1 MRGRRGENTVNIRT
15 WTAGIST
22 AALAVTLAT
31 PAAAQTVQPATPQQT
46 DEGQPVTDPDE
57 ADNNVIIVSGFRES
71 LATAVAEKKNTDQI
85 LESVTAEDIGKLPDN
100 SIGESIARLPGVTS
114 QRLNGRAN
122 VIAIRGLG
130 PDFSQTILNGREQTS
145 TGDNRA
151 VEFDQYPAEVVNQVV
166 VYKTPTAEL
175 VGQGLIGTIDV
186 RTIRPLEVDE
196 PVFAIGARGSWADI
210 GALNA
215 GSNEFGYRV
224 NAAFVDQFAD
234 DTIGVS
240 LSASYTDEPYQLQEF
255 NAWGYTDGVIP
266 GAALIGGSKSFV
278 TSTQLKR
285 LGIAGTLQA
294 RLRDNLTLTVD
305 GFYSD
310 FDDDQIKRGVEL
322 PLGFSV
328 NGDNP
333 DTPEDERLNPGFFS
347 ASFDPASAV
356 VENDTVVGGRFP
368 TVEGV
373 VRNDIFSR
381 EAELFS
387 GGINLLWEG
396 DDGFT
401 AYADFGYSRTD
412 RRELSFESYSGTGV
426 GAGNGAFDDISFT
439 QDESGAF
446 FTSTLDYSDPGQIV
460 LTDPLGWGGGN
471 QAGYFNDRI
480 VDDELKQYRVHV
492 EKEIFDNFFSAV
504 KVGLNYTDRDKV
516 LTPDESFIRLAGGV
530 QERAIPSE
538 FLLDPTDLEYLGLGQ
553 IVSYDPRNLIDAGI
567 YVLDPN
573 TANDVLAKAY
583 TISEDLFTLYAQADI
598 DQALGSSQLTGNIG
612 VQAINVVQKSS
623 GIFFPNGQQQDR
635 TAGDEYWNVLPSL
648 NLSLR
653 TASDFIVR
661 FGASRQIQRPRL
673 DDFRVSLSYGVNEN
687 VGDSPTGLAPFIS
700 GGGGNPFLR
709 PYKANAFD
717 LTFEKYF
724 ATDGVIALQLFY
736 KDITSYIDS
745 GRFLFD
751 FAGLPAPSGGRT
763 PVTTIG
769 FVDTRVNTEGGD
781 FYGAELAFTLPFDI
795 FTESLD
801 GFGVTGGVGY
811 TDTEIATA
819 DGQFTQIPGYSKW
832 VANGTAFFEKYGF
845 NARGSVRYRSTFLG
859 DFVGFGGSPT
869 RRQAREELI
878 VDAQVG
884 YDFEGGALDGL
895 SLYLQ
900 GQNLTDEPF
909 VSINGNGNELQV
921 IDYQQYGRRFLAGF
935 TYRF

>member
-1 MRGRRGENTVNIRT
+1 MTKRLFTT
-15 WTAGIST
+15 GIST
-22 AALAVTLAT
+22 AALAFTLAT
-31 PAAAQTVQPATPQQT
+31 GAAAQTVQPQTPEQT
-46 DEGQPVTDPDE
+46 DEGEPVTDPDE
-57 ADNNVIIVSGFRES
+57 ADNVIIVSGFRES

-130 PDFSQTILNGREQTS
+130 PDFSQTLLNGREQTS

-166 VYKTPTAEL
+166 VYKTPTAQL

-215 GSNEFGYRV
+215 GSNEYGYRV
-224 NAAFVDQFAD
+224 NAAFVDRFAD
-234 DTIGVS
+234 DNIGVS
-240 LSASYTDEPYQLQEF
+240 LAASYTDEPYQLQEF
-255 NAWGYTDGVIP
+255 NAWGYTGGP
-266 GAALIGGSKSFV
+266 SGGPQLIGGSKSFV

-285 LGIAGTLQA
+285 LGIAGTVQA
-294 RLRDNLTLTVD
+294 RVSDTLTLTVD
-305 GFYSD
+305 GFFSD

-322 PLGFSV
+322 PLGFCA
-328 NGDNP
+328 NP
-333 DTPEDERLNPGFFS
+333 DDPLNRDAAFCFGGTY
-347 ASFDPASAV
+347 DASAQQV
-356 VENDTVVGGRFP
+356 QDDTVVAGRFP

-373 VRNDIFSR
+373 VRNDVFQR
-381 EAELFS
+381 EAQLFS
-387 GGINLLWEG
+387 GGINLLYEG

-412 RRELSFESYSGTGV
+412 RRELSFESYAGTGV
-426 GAGNGAFDDISFT
+426 GALNGATDDISFT

-446 FTSTLDYSDPGQIV
+446 FTSTLDYSDPSQIV

-504 KVGLNYTDRDKV
+504 KVGLNYTDRDKA
-516 LTPDESFIRLAGGV
+516 LTPDEFFIRLAGGAL
-530 QERAIPSE
+530 ERAIPTE
-538 FLLDPTDLEYLGLGQ
+538 FLLESTDLDYLGLGPML
-553 IVSYDPRNLIDAGI
+553 SYDPRDLINAGI
-567 YVLDPN
+567 YELDAN
-573 TANDVLAKAY
+573 RANDVLGKAY
-583 TISEDLFTLYAQADI
+583 TISEDLLTLYAQADI
-598 DQALGSSQLTGNIG
+598 DQELGSSSLTGNIG
-612 VQAINVVQKSS
+612 VQAINVTQKSS
-623 GIFFPNGQQQDR
+623 GVFFPNGQQQPR
-635 TAGDEYWNVLPSL
+635 TAGVEYWNVLPSL

-653 TASDFIVR
+653 TANDFVVR

-687 VGDSPTGLAPFIS
+687 PADSPTGVIPFIS

-745 GRFLFD
+745 GRFVFD
-751 FAGLPAPSGGRT
+751 FAGLPTPSGGRA
-763 PVTTIG
+763 PATTIG

-781 FYGAELAFTLPFDI
+781 FYGAELAITLPFDV
-795 FTESLD
+795 FSEALD

-819 DGQFTQIPGYSKW
+819 DGGFTQIPGYSKW

-878 VDAQVG
+878 VDAQIG
-884 YDFEGGALDGL
+884 YDFDQGALDGL
-895 SLYLQ
+895 SVYLQ

-909 VSINGNGNELQV
+909 VSINGNGNQLQV
-921 IDYQQYGRRFLAGF
+921 IDFQRYGRRFLAGF